1 MEGAFEKN
9 RIKPVITVKQQ
20 SHKFIQVKGDGSF
33 VPAYEDEVTQDKNLS
48 AEKQS
53 DTTSLDDAMYFH
65 MDVTDGYF
73 GIGDIPWEIDN
84 YIGKIDCNAS
94 DSTNANGGKQEV
106 EHKYVDSTFG
116 GDAADRGTL
125 HLIPDHLDNVFGS
138 ASPGS
143 SQPNCPSYCGSQVEN
158 LSSKCRNQSFGKST
172 NPVKVLDLT
181 VLEST
186 SDPKTMFLEDMS
198 TPELHEAFDTAFGW
212 DTCLN
217 NEEWLRH
224 CILFGFD
231 DFTENDDSVLGLI
244 ERNDDSVLGLIER
257 ELPVMKN
264 ENSKMDDFKANNTQV
279 PSSDSISTSTSRSG
293 PCDDST
299 YYASL
304 DGSSDDSVEI
314 FRKAKIRSKRKN
326 HRQWTLDEIT
336 QLIDGVSQ
344 YGVGKW
350 TYIKRFSFSTS
361 SYRTSVDLKDKWRN
375 LLRASGV
382 QMKGSKVKP
391 QKNRNVPIPESVLR
405 RVKELSNI
413 YPYPRGQKAD
423 ACDDSQS
430 SRAIS

>member
-1 MEGAFEKN
+1 MDSGDDTTGCGSRIVEGAFEEN

-84 YIGKIDCNAS
+84 YIGKVDCNVL
-94 DSTNANGGKQEV
+94 DSTNANGGKQDV

-158 LSSKCRNQSFGKST
+158 LSSKCRNQSLGKST
-172 NPVKVLDLT
+172 NPV
-181 VLEST
+181 
-186 SDPKTMFLEDMS
+186 
-198 TPELHEAFDTAFGW
+198 
-212 DTCLN
+212 
-217 NEEWLRH
+217 
-224 CILFGFD
+224 
-231 DFTENDDSVLGLI
+231 
-244 ERNDDSVLGLIER
+244 
-257 ELPVMKN
+257 
-264 ENSKMDDFKANNTQV
+264 KMDDFKANNTQV
-279 PSSDSISTSTSRSG
+279 PSSDSTSTSTSRSG

-361 SYRTSVDLKDKWRN
+361 SYRTSVDLK
-375 LLRASGV
+375 
-382 QMKGSKVKP
+382 VKP

>member
-1 MEGAFEKN
+1 MDSGDDTTGCGSRIVEGAFEEN

-73 GIGDIPWEIDN
+73 GIADIPWEIDN
-84 YIGKIDCNAS
+84 YIGKVDCS
-94 DSTNANGGKQEV
+94 
-106 EHKYVDSTFG
+106 
-116 GDAADRGTL
+116 
-125 HLIPDHLDNVFGS
+125 S

-158 LSSKCRNQSFGKST
+158 LSSKCRNQSLGKST

-244 ERNDDSVLGLIER
+244 ER
-257 ELPVMKN
+257 ELPVMEN
-264 ENSKMDDFKANNTQV
+264 ENSKGLIPGNDLAKTVHFSWMNTPEKDSPMDDFKANNTQV
-279 PSSDSISTSTSRSG
+279 PSSDSTSTGTSRSG

-413 YPYPRGQKAD
+413 YPYPRGQKVD

-430 SRAIS
+430 SRATS